1 MLKERNSYAYIST
14 ATTTQV
20 LTGQG
25 ILKKII
31 VGTTAAGSIKIID
44 NITGTTTNLAELQ
57 ASVLPG
63 EYTFDVAVQAG
74 IRIVT
79 AADSLIT
86 VVYQKY

>member
-1 MLKERNSYAYIST
+1 MLMDKYNNYTYIST

-20 LTGQG
+20 VTGPA

-31 VGTTAAGSIKIID
+31 VGTTSAGAIQIID
-44 NITGTTTNLAELQ
+44 NTTGSTTNLAELQ

-63 EYTFDVAVQAG
+63 VYEFNVVCSTG

-79 AADSLIT
+79 AGASLIT
-86 VVYQKY
+86 VVWTK